1 VTSDRVR
8 LVTISAAYGAGGSVI
23 APALAQRLGVPF
35 MQRATTTAGGV
46 ADNCTEQLTP
56 DEEQN
61 MPVNRLLASF
71 THAASFGSTQSPLP
85 ASLYD
90 EELRRGGEEGILALA
105 AAGGGVV
112 LGRGAAVVLGRERG
126 FHVRLYGPAEL
137 RAAQGA
143 GIEGIGPDE
152 ARKHLTAADR
162 ARDAYVR
169 RLYHVDPADPKHY
182 HLMIDSTALPL
193 DVVTELVFRAVTA
206 CPAAVP
212 APRAV
217 AG

>member
-35 MQRATTTAGGV
+35 MQRATTTDGNV
-46 ADNCTEQLTP
+46 ADNCTEQLAP

-71 THAASFGSTQSPLP
+71 THAASFGATQSPLP
-85 ASLYD
+85 ASMHD
-90 EELRRGGEEGILALA
+90 EQLRRTGEEGVLALA
-105 AAGGGVV
+105 ADGAGVV

-126 FHVRLYGPAEL
+126 FHVRLYGPDDL
-137 RAAQGA
+137 RVAQGA
-143 GIEGIGPDE
+143 SIEGIDHDQ
-152 ARKHLTAADR
+152 ARKNLSAADK
-162 ARDAYVR
+162 ARSAYVR

-193 DVVTELVFRAVTA
+193 DVVTEVIFRAVTA
-206 CPAAVP
+206 YPAAVP

-217 AG
+217 VG